1 LELVAYDEAFVD
13 DPSLGGILARA
24 RASGVPVVALREGVL
39 ARLAD
44 AVNPQPLVACLKGR
58 PGSLD
63 ELSDDASFV
72 LVAHRIADPGNLGAL
87 MRIAEASG
95 ADAVVVT
102 GSSADPYGPKA
113 LRGSAGSALRLPVL
127 EHSDGLDALVVLR
140 ARGLVVV
147 GTSPHEGQDFAHL
160 SWPEKVALV
169 LGNEAHGLDVELLR
183 AGDVAVRIPMA
194 DTVESLNL
202 SVAAGILA
210 MSFRRG
216 LRAPGEPPDT
226 STIDAMLPSD
236 PS

>member
-1 LELVAYDEAFVD
+1 V
-13 DPSLGGILARA
+13 LARA
-24 RASGVPVVALREGVL
+24 HDQGIDVVALREGVL

-44 AVNPQPLVACLKGR
+44 AVSPQPIVACLQGQ

-63 ELSDDASFV
+63 ELSDGAGFV

-87 MRIAEASG
+87 MRIAEACG

-102 GSSADPYGPKA
+102 GSSADPFGPKA
-113 LRGSAGSALRLPVL
+113 LRGSAGSALRLAIL
-127 EHSDGLDALVVLR
+127 EHDDGLEALARLR

-147 GTSPHEGQDFAHL
+147 STSPHEGEDFAHL
-160 SWPEKVALV
+160 TWPAKVALV
-169 LGNEAHGLDVELLR
+169 LGNEAHGLDEELLR
-183 AGDVAVRIPMA
+183 AGDVAVQIPMA
-194 DTVESLNL
+194 SGVESLNL